1 MKSIEGI
8 SSINQEDRFIDI
20 LGQVPLFD
28 SFETNELAML
38 AKHMNFVGIDKDALL
53 FREGD
58 KGDYVCF
65 VLEGSL
71 DVIKKTENNDFIKIA
86 TLTKGDSI
94 GEMSILDQIVRSATI
109 KACETSK
116 VVSLSKNDFELI
128 LNDYPK
134 IGVKILKG
142 LSRYMSL
149 NMRRTSRLFAD
160 MTENYM
166 SLLEDYRTTF

>member
-1 MKSIEGI
+1 M
-8 SSINQEDRFIDI
+8 
-20 LGQVPLFD
+20 FD
-28 SFETNELAML
+28 SFEKHELSRI
-38 AKHMNFVGIDKDALL
+38 AKHLNFAGIEKNALL

-65 VLEGSL
+65 VLQGSL

-149 NMRRTSRLFAD
+149 NMRRPSKLFAD

>member
-1 MKSIEGI
+1 MNATDGI
-8 SSINQEDRFIDI
+8 SKIELEENFIDI
-20 LGQVPLFD
+20 LSEVPLFD
-28 SFETNELAML
+28 SFEANELSMVS
-38 AKHMNFVGIDKDALL
+38 KHMNFVSIDKDTLL
-53 FREGD
+53 FHEGE

-71 DVIKKTENNDFIKIA
+71 DVIKKTENNDTIKIA
-86 TLTKGDSI
+86 TLSKGASI
-94 GEMSILDQIVRSATI
+94 GEMSILDQIVRSATV
-109 KACETSK
+109 KACENSK
-116 VVSLSKNDFELI
+116 VVSLSLKDFELI

-142 LSRYMSL
+142 ISRYMSL
-149 NMRRTSRLFAD
+149 NMRRTSKMFAD

>member
-1 MKSIEGI
+1 MI
-8 SSINQEDRFIDI
+8 
-20 LGQVPLFD
+20 
-28 SFETNELAML
+28 

-53 FREGD
+53 FREGE

-71 DVIKKTENNDFIKIA
+71 DVIKRTENNDTIKIA

-109 KACETSK
+109 RACEKSK
-116 VVSLSKNDFELI
+116 VVSLSLEDFELI

-134 IGVKILKG
+134 IRVKILKG
-142 LSRYMSL
+142 ISRYMSL
-149 NMRRTSRLFAD
+149 NMRRTSKLFAD

>member
-1 MKSIEGI
+1 MKVIEGI
-8 SSINQEDRFIDI
+8 SKIEPEDSFIDI
-20 LGQVPLFD
+20 LSEVPLFD
-28 SFETNELAML
+28 SFETNELSML
-38 AKHMNFVGIDKDALL
+38 AKHMNFVGIDKDAFL

-65 VLEGSL
+65 VLQGRL
-71 DVIKKTENNDFIKIA
+71 DVIKKTENNDTIKIA

-116 VVSLSKNDFELI
+116 VVSLSQNDFELI

-142 LSRYMSL
+142 LSRYMSM
-149 NMRRTSRLFAD
+149 NIRRTSKMFAD

-166 SLLEDYRTTF
+166 SLMEDYRTTF